1 MLTRIGENA
10 IFLIKH
16 NTDYIHYTF
25 IKKRKYIQRKTPKRF
40 DLNAS
45 AFELNTRTFGL
56 KRKGVLI

>member
-25 IKKRKYIQRKTPKRF
+25 IKNVSIFKGKR
-40 DLNAS
+40 LS
-45 AFELNTRTFGL
+45 
-56 KRKGVLI
+56 VLI